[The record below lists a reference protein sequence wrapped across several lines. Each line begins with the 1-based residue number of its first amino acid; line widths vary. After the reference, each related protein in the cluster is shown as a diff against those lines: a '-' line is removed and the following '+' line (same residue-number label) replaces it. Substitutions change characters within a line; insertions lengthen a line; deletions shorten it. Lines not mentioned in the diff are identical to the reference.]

1 MARRASALEGPVCRE
16 SRPGDASRP
25 STSKVMATNTQIET
39 VSTGADKAK
48 LAAAALLLLG
58 GVVAYYLLGKQDL
71 WLRVL
76 ALLVLM
82 AGAVAMFFTSE
93 SGRQLIAFGRD
104 AVKETKKVV
113 WPARK
118 EAMQMTGSV
127 FAFVVVMALF
137 LFLTDKTLEW
147 VLYDLILGWKR

>member
-1 MARRASALEGPVCRE
+1 
-16 SRPGDASRP
+16 
-25 STSKVMATNTQIET
+25 MATSNTQIET

-48 LAAAALLLLG
+48 LAAAAVLLVG
-58 GVVAYYLLGKQDL
+58 GVAAYYLLGKQDL
-71 WLRVL
+71 WVRVL
-76 ALLVLM
+76 ALLALL
-82 AGAVAMFFTSE
+82 AAAVAVFFTSE
-93 SGRQLIAFGRD
+93 TGKQLIAFGRD

-113 WPARK
+113 WPTRK
-118 EAMQMTGSV
+118 EALQMTGYV